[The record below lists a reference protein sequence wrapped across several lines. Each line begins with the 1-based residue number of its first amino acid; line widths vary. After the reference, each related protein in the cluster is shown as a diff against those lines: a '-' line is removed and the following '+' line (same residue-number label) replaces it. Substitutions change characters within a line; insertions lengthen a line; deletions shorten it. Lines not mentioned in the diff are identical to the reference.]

1 MGEPSRIS
9 TNCPSPVDPMTT
21 MSCLL
26 QSIAVALLFNAC
38 APAAL
43 AGNLPLPR
51 GEARTP
57 ETPTLTA
64 QEAAQAL
71 ENDWMFPIMGERS
84 QARMAGPRRSWLAE
98 VTCLVDSSAMSAL
111 EVIEQIKALPPTERA
126 AVARFVLKDDDSW
139 IPEEFK
145 EAMADAQAGRTVDME
160 TALFETPPPRLQ

>member
-1 MGEPSRIS
+1 MNTRAW
-9 TNCPSPVDPMTT
+9 
-21 MSCLL
+21 LL
-26 QSIAVALLFNAC
+26 EGVIALLCATLC
-38 APAAL
+38 APAML
-43 AGNLPLPR
+43 AGNLPLPH

-57 ETPTLTA
+57 ETRTLTA

-71 ENDWMFPIMGERS
+71 ENDWMFPIMGERP

-126 AVARFVLKDDDSW
+126 AVARFVLKEDDSW